1 MATVQGTLD
10 QPLEDAVVAARQ
22 TAAMQGYALLEG
34 QSTPKLLVF
43 KKGTSAFSWG
53 SQLSVA
59 FHVVSETQ
67 TGVTITADETWAI
80 FDWGRY
86 SRAARKLLAAL
97 GAKRTY

>member
-1 MATVQGTLD
+1 MQGTLG
-10 QPLEDAVVAARQ
+10 QPLEAAVVAARQ
-22 TAAMQGYALLEG
+22 SAAMQGYALLEG

-59 FHVVSETQ
+59 FHVVSETE

-80 FDWGRY
+80 FDWGRGT
-86 SRAARKLLAAL
+86 RAARKLLGAL

>member
-1 MATVQGTLD
+1 VQGTLG

-22 TAAMQGYALLEG
+22 SAAMQGYALLEG
-34 QSTPKLLVF
+34 ESTPKLLVF
-43 KKGTSAFSWG
+43 KKGASAFSWG

-59 FHVVSETQ
+59 FHVVSETE

-80 FDWGRY
+80 FDWGRGT
-86 SRAARKLLAAL
+86 RAARKLLGAL